1 MANDVTTDSLSEIT
15 YKVTCGVY
23 RKKDGKYGVIP
34 WLEDTSGKFVRFAV
48 KDPKDLEKDY
58 NWWTLERIRNPMFG
72 FFCWKML
79 KQKDGWERI
88 NQFKPN

>member
-1 MANDVTTDSLSEIT
+1 MANDVTTDSLEEPLC
-15 YKVTCGVY
+15 KVTCGVY

-34 WLEDTSGKFVRFAV
+34 WLEDDSGKFVRFAV
-48 KDPKDLEKDY
+48 KDPKKDY

-79 KQKDGWERI
+79 KQKDGWDKI
-88 NQFKPN
+88 NQFKPK